1 MLLPSGTGELLM
13 QRIEQL
19 ATISESE
26 TGLTRRFATPEH
38 RQANNLVAD
47 WLRQAGMSV
56 REDEIGN
63 IIGRYEGSTDN
74 APAIM
79 LGSHLD
85 TVVMAGKYDGMLGVL
100 CALSCVEYLSSRQ
113 LRLLQAI
120 EVIGFA
126 DEEGVRYLSTF
137 LGSQAITGEFDLEQL
152 DRIDKDGISMRDAL
166 RAFGKDPD
174 KLANAVRQPQEIAA
188 YLEVHIE
195 QGPVLE
201 NEGLAVGVVNAIA
214 GATRMVVKITG
225 EAGHAGTVPMTLRRD
240 ALVGASECIC
250 GIEKLCTGTAD
261 LVGTVGAISAEPG
274 AGNVIPGYV
283 EFTIDIRSADDTRRA
298 STVEAVIAQLHS
310 VCEQRKLDLLI
321 DTVHNESSVKCDEA
335 LIEHISEAI
344 SNHQSIVPT
353 LFSGAGHDVMAMAQV
368 AAAGLI
374 FVRCAGGISHN
385 PAESITT
392 EDAALG
398 ADVLLRSVL
407 NIAGVDPT
415 AAN

>member
-1 MLLPSGTGELLM
+1 
-13 QRIEQL
+13 
-19 ATISESE
+19 
-26 TGLTRRFATPEH
+26 
-38 RQANNLVAD
+38 
-47 WLRQAGMSV
+47 
-56 REDEIGN
+56 
-63 IIGRYEGSTDN
+63 
-74 APAIM
+74 M

>member
-38 RQANNLVAD
+38 RQANNLVAN

>member
-1 MLLPSGTGELLM
+1 M

-113 LRLLQAI
+113 LRLPQAI

-283 EFTIDIRSADDTRRA
+283 EFTIDIRSADDTRRISA
-298 STVEAVIAQLHS
+298 VDAVIAHLHS
-310 VCEQRKLDLLI
+310 VCERRKLDLLI
-321 DTVHNESSVKCDEA
+321 DTAHNESSVKCDEA
-335 LIEHISEAI
+335 LIEYISDAI

-368 AAAGLI
+368 TAAGLI

-385 PAESITT
+385 PAESIST